1 MAERFRSRH
10 GAPGL
15 GARSLRSIVMAVS
28 PEIPDQRQHDILNRL
43 RERSGVHAG
52 LYATALRELGSPAV
66 AGLGSARVSMICH
79 CARELML
86 GALDVLVDTPEPRQ
100 KPSSGSLAQVL
111 PSVITREGSP
121 DLRADQDLIPIPR
134 TLAAAF
140 ADLIDASTREQGR
153 NQRNAAALVT
163 GSADGSHPSIK
174 EWRSAYGFFVQWA
187 HVDQH
192 HLEDLPDDATLARR
206 LRILEDVIEVRMSLF
221 FENLSRVEDLLA
233 IANATD
239 GAAE

>member
-1 MAERFRSRH
+1 MDA
-10 GAPGL
+10 
-15 GARSLRSIVMAVS
+15 S

-43 RERSGVHAG
+43 RERSVVHAG
-52 LYATALRELGSPAV
+52 LYATALRELGSPAID
-66 AGLGSARVSMICH
+66 GLESARVSVICH

-134 TLAAAF
+134 AVAAAF

-163 GSADGSHPSIK
+163 GSADGSHPSIR
-174 EWRSAYGFFVQWA
+174 EWGRGYGFFVQWA

-192 HLEDLPDDATLARR
+192 HLEDLPDDATLVRH
-206 LRILEDVIEVRMSLF
+206 LRILEDVIEVRMNLF
-221 FENLSRVEDLLA
+221 FENLSTVEDLLA
-233 IANATD
+233 LANATD